1 METIYTKEEPIITS
15 DDIAMVEKFIA
26 IKNRGGLCDG
36 GMVTKLYNKILQR
49 ADRPTSCGSC
59 IRGRVQQLE
68 NWYNNYKKKLEVE
81 TEEKVVVEQP
91 KEVNNEATKK
101 GRPKKEK
108 K

>member
-1 METIYTKEEPIITS
+1 METIYTKEEPVITS
-15 DDIAMVEKFIA
+15 DDIAMVEKFVA